1 LALFGR
7 RPPERVVG
15 IVGAGVRKPAQK
27 PTLFDQFKNE
37 NIAAAAIFHRA
48 FQQTVGLETHPLL

>member
-15 IVGAGVRKPAQK
+15 IVVAGVRKPAQ
-27 PTLFDQFKNE
+27 L
-37 NIAAAAIFHRA
+37 
-48 FQQTVGLETHPLL
+48 QTILPRSTPILLTDRR